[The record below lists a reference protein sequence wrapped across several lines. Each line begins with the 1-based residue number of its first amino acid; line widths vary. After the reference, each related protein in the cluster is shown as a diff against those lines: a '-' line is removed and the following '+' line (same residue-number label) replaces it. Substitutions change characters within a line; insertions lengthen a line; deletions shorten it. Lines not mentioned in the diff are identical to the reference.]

1 MGPVRLVCWN
11 RDLAL
16 QRLEQLTGAGFTVDA
31 EPLDPGRLI
40 GQFREKPA
48 AVFLIDLDRLPS
60 HGREVAVALRA
71 SKTTRLIPIVFAGGV
86 PEKVER
92 IRKELPDAFFAEWR
106 NVAPIVTR
114 ALKHAPTEPV
124 QPTPHMERYSGSSL
138 AKKLGF
144 SPGMQIAVLA
154 APDDLDAMLAELPEG
169 ARIEQKITGQTRLVL
184 WFVRSREQ
192 LEAETEYVTARL
204 PTGCS
209 LWIIHP
215 KKAGRYQVDFNQND
229 VRAAGLN
236 AGWVDYKV
244 CAVDANWSGLKFA
257 RRKQ

>member
-1 MGPVRLVCWN
+1 MRN
-11 RDLAL
+11 
-16 QRLEQLTGAGFTVDA
+16 
-31 EPLDPGRLI
+31 
-40 GQFREKPA
+40 
-48 AVFLIDLDRLPS
+48 
-60 HGREVAVALRA
+60 

-92 IRKELPDAFFAEWR
+92 IRKELPDALFTDWTK
-106 NVAPIVTR
+106 VASILTR
-114 ALKHAPTEPV
+114 ALKNAPTETV
-124 QPTPHMERYSGSSL
+124 QPAPHMQRYAGSSL

-144 SPGMQIAVLA
+144 SPGMQVATLA

-169 ARIEQKITGQTRLVL
+169 VRIEHKITGQTRLVL

-192 LEAETEYVTARL
+192 LETEAEYLTVRL
-204 PTGCS
+204 HAGCS

-229 VRAAGLN
+229 VRASGLN

-257 RRKQ
+257 RKKQ